1 MLEKTITQNNKVR
14 ASTQYPIIAGV
25 DKDNVPQ
32 LLRVKPDGTI
42 DLGGVTM
49 PVWETFQV
57 NYIGSTNNIGTVI
70 FKVQSNEV
78 GRFTFTYRNGA
89 AADDDDIAT
98 GAFTTP

>member
-32 LLRVKPDGTI
+32 LLKVKADGTI
-42 DLGGVTM
+42 DMGGVTM
-49 PVWETFQV
+49 PVWETFEVQF
-57 NYIGSTNNIGTVI
+57 YGSTNNIHYVI

-78 GRFTFTYRNGA
+78 GRWTFTYRNGA
-89 AADDDDIAT
+89 LVDDDDIAT
-98 GAFTTP
+98 GGFTTP